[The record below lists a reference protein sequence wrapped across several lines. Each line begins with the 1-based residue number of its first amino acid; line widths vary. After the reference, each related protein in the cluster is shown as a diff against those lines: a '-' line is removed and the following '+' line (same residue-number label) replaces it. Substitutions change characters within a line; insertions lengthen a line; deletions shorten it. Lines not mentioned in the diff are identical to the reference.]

1 VSHCHVAVN
10 AADNKQRDPKGMT
23 TIKID
28 IDPYVFVHSLNSL
41 LALCNQLKS
50 VITL

>member
-1 VSHCHVAVN
+1 LSKLWFVVTVN

-28 IDPYVFVHSLNSL
+28 IDPYVYQHL
-41 LALCNQLKS
+41 LFYF
-50 VITL
+50 